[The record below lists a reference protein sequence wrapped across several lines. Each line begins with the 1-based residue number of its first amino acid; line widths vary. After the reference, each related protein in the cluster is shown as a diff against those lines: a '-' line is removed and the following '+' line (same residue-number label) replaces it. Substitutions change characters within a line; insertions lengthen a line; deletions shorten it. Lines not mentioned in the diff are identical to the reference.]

1 MNRDSENGI
10 NGKKHVIYGAICV
23 GFLFMFLNYTGILS
37 VFCRDLY
44 FILGPVMPVFE
55 VFMMNIDEI
64 FLILSGMENVYKAII
79 SIAGTIV
86 YGKKMVVHRRKI
98 RDKDDISEIERNY
111 CSVIKRMTEQYQV

>member
-1 MNRDSENGI
+1 
-10 NGKKHVIYGAICV
+10 
-23 GFLFMFLNYTGILS
+23 
-37 VFCRDLY
+37 
-44 FILGPVMPVFE
+44 MPVFE